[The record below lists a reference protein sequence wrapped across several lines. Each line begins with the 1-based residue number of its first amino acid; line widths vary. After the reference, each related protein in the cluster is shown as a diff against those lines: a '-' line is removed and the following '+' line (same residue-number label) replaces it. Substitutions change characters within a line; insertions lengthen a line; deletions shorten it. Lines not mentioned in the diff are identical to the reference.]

1 MFPRRAPQTYE
12 KEFPGGVA
20 VALRSFLVVGD
31 VSRDRKTLISTSGA
45 GGARWLEPALG
56 TLGVM
61 CELAQWGHEHELETR
76 MVMS

>member
-1 MFPRRAPQTYE
+1 LSESTTRRRSDFMFPSRARQTYG

-31 VSRDRKTLISTSGA
+31 VSRDRKTLISTSGD
-45 GGARWLEPALG
+45 GGARWLEPTLG

-61 CELAQWGHEHELETR
+61 CD
-76 MVMS
+76 